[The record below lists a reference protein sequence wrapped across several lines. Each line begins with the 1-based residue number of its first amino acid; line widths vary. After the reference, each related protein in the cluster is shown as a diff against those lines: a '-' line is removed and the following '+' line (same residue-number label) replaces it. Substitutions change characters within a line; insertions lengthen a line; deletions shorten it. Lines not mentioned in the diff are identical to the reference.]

1 MKTDSALRPVT
12 APHRVARAA
21 IGVGPQS
28 NMRRTVGSI
37 FISLMHVSPAFS
49 ARIGLTRII
58 LAVAVSAVSG
68 AGMRATPAP
77 APIPTSLAAYLER
90 AQTANPDL
98 RAFSARYE
106 AARER
111 IPQAAA
117 LPDPMLQITHFVE
130 SVQTRT
136 GPQENI
142 LMLSQR
148 LPWFGR
154 LSGRELAAGAEAEAI
169 HYAYQARQLMLARLV
184 GTAFYDYAYIGKALE
199 LTGQNLALLE
209 RLEPQVEERART
221 GGNLNGLLRI
231 RVEMGKLRDQFASLE
246 QKRLQVSARLGALL
260 DLPGGTVLPWPEW
273 TPDAAVSNLQ
283 TDTAPEATSLFAA
296 IDVNNPE
303 LLMLERK
310 IASAQARLELAR
322 LESRPDVTLGVN
334 YIQIGD
340 PVVNPTTPGAGRD
353 PWGITFAVNLP
364 IWKARNSAAHR
375 EAGATQRATERELED
390 RRNQLRAEALVA
402 LSALGDARRRV
413 RLYENDLLPLAR
425 QAVENTVTGYQ
436 GGSATLLE
444 LIDSERSQLGLEL
457 EHWRARAD
465 AAQQQIVL
473 QTLTNQP
480 L

>member
-1 MKTDSALRPVT
+1 MHVPPAT
-12 APHRVARAA
+12 AARA
-21 IGVGPQS
+21 PFT
-28 NMRRTVGSI
+28 RTILPVALFVVSMVSI
-37 FISLMHVSPAFS
+37 RAD
-49 ARIGLTRII
+49 
-58 LAVAVSAVSG
+58 
-68 AGMRATPAP
+68 AGEA
-77 APIPTSLAAYLER
+77 PTSFTAYLER

-98 RAFSARYE
+98 QAFSARYE

-148 LPWFGR
+148 MPWFGR
-154 LSGRELAAGAEAEAI
+154 LSGRADAAGAEAEAI
-169 HYAYQARQLMLARLV
+169 HYAFQARQLMLARMV
-184 GTAFYDYAYIGKALE
+184 GTGFYDYAYNGKAIE
-199 LTGQNLALLE
+199 LTTQNLALLE

-231 RVEMGKLRDQFASLE
+231 RVEIGKLRDRLASL
-246 QKRLQVSARLGALL
+246 QQQRLQRSARLAAFL
-260 DLPGGTVLPWPEW
+260 DLPGGETLPWPEW
-273 TPDAAVSNLQ
+273 TPDAAVSNAESDAMPAAASFL
-283 TDTAPEATSLFAA
+283 AA
-296 IDVNNPE
+296 IDANNPE
-303 LLMLERK
+303 LLMLQRK
-310 IASAQARLELAR
+310 IASARARVELAR
-322 LESRPDVTLGVN
+322 LETRPDLNLGVT
-334 YIQIGD
+334 YIQVGD
-340 PVVNPTTPGAGRD
+340 PVVNPMTPDAGRD
-353 PWGITFAVNLP
+353 PWGVTLSVNFP
-364 IWKARNSAAHR
+364 IWNRRTSAAR
-375 EAGATQRATERELED
+375 SEATATQRAGESELAD

-425 QAVENTVTGYQ
+425 QAVENTVTAYQ

-444 LIDSERSQLGLEL
+444 LIDSQRSQLGLEL

-465 AAQQQIVL
+465 AAQQQIIL
-473 QTLTNQP
+473 QSLANQP

>member
-1 MKTDSALRPVT
+1 MHSQPVT
-12 APHRVARAA
+12 AVLA
-21 IGVGPQS
+21 
-28 NMRRTVGSI
+28 
-37 FISLMHVSPAFS
+37 LC
-49 ARIGLTRII
+49 TRII
-58 LAVAVSAVSG
+58 LAVAPFAVAVVSLR
-68 AGMRATPAP
+68 AGEA
-77 APIPTSLAAYLER
+77 PTSLTAYLER
-90 AQTANPDL
+90 AQAANPDL

-154 LSGRELAAGAEAEAI
+154 LSGRAEAAGAEAEAV
-169 HYAYQARQLMLARLV
+169 HYAFQARQLMVARMV
-184 GTAFYDYAYIGKALE
+184 GTGFYDYAYNGKAIA
-199 LTGQNLALLE
+199 LTTQNLALLE

-231 RVEMGKLRDQFASLE
+231 RVEIGKLRDQLASLG
-246 QKRLQVSARLGALL
+246 QKRLQLSARLAALL
-260 DLPGGTVLPWPEW
+260 ALPGGETLPWPEW
-273 TPDAAVSNLQ
+273 TPDAANSNAESDAMPDASSLQ
-283 TDTAPEATSLFAA
+283 AA
-296 IDVNNPE
+296 IDANNPE
-303 LLMLERK
+303 LLMLQRK
-310 IASAQARLELAR
+310 IASARARVELAR
-322 LESRPDVTLGVN
+322 LETRPDFNLGVT
-334 YIQIGD
+334 YIQVGD
-340 PVVNPTTPGAGRD
+340 PLVNPTTPDAGRD
-353 PWGITFAVNLP
+353 PWGVTLSVNFPL
-364 IWKARNSAAHR
+364 WNSRTSAARR
-375 EAGATQRATERELED
+375 EAIATQRAGGSELDD

-425 QAVENTVTGYQ
+425 QAVENTVTGFQ
-436 GGSATLLE
+436 GGNASLLE

-473 QTLTNQP
+473 QTLVNQP

>member
-1 MKTDSALRPVT
+1 MSRCFHLTHLMHFPSVT
-12 APHRVARAA
+12 ALAGCKKNLLPVFFL
-21 IGVGPQS
+21 VVS
-28 NMRRTVGSI
+28 VGSI
-37 FISLMHVSPAFS
+37 HGGEP
-49 ARIGLTRII
+49 
-58 LAVAVSAVSG
+58 
-68 AGMRATPAP
+68 
-77 APIPTSLAAYLER
+77 PTSLTAYLER
-90 AQTANPDL
+90 AQAANPDL
-98 RAFSARYE
+98 RAFSERYE

-117 LPDPMLQITHFVE
+117 LPDPMLQITHFAE

-154 LSGRELAAGAEAEAI
+154 LSGRTEAAGAEAEAV
-169 HYAYQARQLMLARLV
+169 HYAFQARQLMLARMV
-184 GTAFYDYAYIGKALE
+184 GTSFYDYAYTGKATE
-199 LTGQNLALLE
+199 LTAQNLALLE

-221 GGNLNGLLRI
+221 GGTLNSLLRI
-231 RVEMGKLRDQFASLE
+231 RVEIGKLRDQLASLQ
-246 QKRLQVSARLGALL
+246 QKRLQLSARLAALL
-260 DLPGGTVLPWPEW
+260 ALPGGATLPWPEW
-273 TPDAAVSNLQ
+273 SPAA
-283 TDTAPEATSLFAA
+283 ATSSAQSDDAPAAAGLLQA
-296 IDVNNPE
+296 IDANNPE

-310 IASAQARLELAR
+310 IASARARVELAR
-322 LESRPDVTLGVN
+322 LETRPDLTFGVT

-340 PVVNPTTPGAGRD
+340 PAVNPTTPDAGRD
-353 PWGITFAVNLP
+353 PWGVTVAVNLP
-364 IWKARNSAAHR
+364 IWNRRTSSARR
-375 EAGATQRATERELED
+375 EAAATQRAGESELDD
-390 RRNQLRAEALVA
+390 RRNQLRADALVA

-436 GGSATLLE
+436 GASATLLE

-465 AAQQQIVL
+465 AAQQLIIL
-473 QTLTNQP
+473 QTLANQP

>member
-1 MKTDSALRPVT
+1 MYSPFSR
-12 APHRVARAA
+12 
-21 IGVGPQS
+21 
-28 NMRRTVGSI
+28 M
-37 FISLMHVSPAFS
+37 VSPEFTTLRLA
-49 ARIGLTRII
+49 ALVGLASSIAI
-58 LAVAVSAVSG
+58 HAAEG
-68 AGMRATPAP
+68 
-77 APIPTSLAAYLER
+77 PTSLAAYLER
-90 AQTANPDL
+90 AQAANPDL
-98 RAFSARYE
+98 RAFAARYE
-106 AARER
+106 AARAR
-111 IPQAAA
+111 IPQAAS

-154 LSGRELAAGAEAEAI
+154 LSGRAQAAGAEAEAI

-184 GTAFYDYAYIGKALE
+184 GTGFYDYAFTGKATE
-199 LTGQNLALLE
+199 LTAQNLALLE

-231 RVEMGKLRDQFASLE
+231 RVEIGKLRDQFASLE
-246 QKRLQVSARLGALL
+246 QKRRQLSARLAALL
-260 DLPGGTVLPWPEW
+260 DLPGDEVLPWPEW
-273 TPDAAVSNLQ
+273 APAAAVASAQ
-283 TDTAPEATSLFAA
+283 SDAVPDTVSLLAA
-296 IDVNNPE
+296 IDASNPE

-310 IASAQARLELAR
+310 ILSAQARLELAR

-334 YIQIGD
+334 YIQTGD
-340 PVVNPTTPGAGRD
+340 PVVNPATPDAGRD
-353 PWGITFAVNLP
+353 PWGITLAVNLP
-364 IWKARNSAAHR
+364 IWNARNSAARR
-375 EAGATQRATERELED
+375 EAGATQRAAESELED

-413 RLYENDLLPLAR
+413 RLYEDDLLPLAR
-425 QAVENTVTGYQ
+425 QAVENTLTGYQ
-436 GGSATLLE
+436 GNSATLLE

-465 AAQQQIVL
+465 AAKQQIVL
-473 QTLTNQP
+473 QTLANQS